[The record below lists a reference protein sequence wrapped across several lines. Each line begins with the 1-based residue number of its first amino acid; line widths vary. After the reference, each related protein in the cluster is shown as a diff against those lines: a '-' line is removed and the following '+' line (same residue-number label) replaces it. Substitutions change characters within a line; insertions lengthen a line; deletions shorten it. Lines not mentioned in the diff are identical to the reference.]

1 MRELLLLF
9 IFFAPAG
16 FLRGLCPY
24 PGVSSRTP
32 AGAVRENPF
41 PVYGATLSRRYGN
54 PGEAASDVV
63 AEDIVNFFPSIV
75 SWKRRPLNIYIRWFF
90 AFADPLSFAT
100 PLRGRVVSS
109 RGSFYIQA
117 GRRSVKLNTITGTG
131 PDSDKMRGYLGRG
144 VTAYGV
150 ETEEGFIMAR
160 IVLEKR

>member
-16 FLRGLCPY
+16 FLRGLCPG

-32 AGAVRENPF
+32 AGEVRENPL
-41 PVYGATLSRRYGN
+41 PVYGATLSRSYGN
-54 PGEAASDVV
+54 PGEAASDLI
-63 AEDIVNFFPSIV
+63 ADDLVNFLPPIV
-75 SWKRRPLNIYIRWFF
+75 SWKRRPLNLYISWFF
-90 AFADPLSFAT
+90 AFADPLSFGVPVT
-100 PLRGRVVSS
+100 GRVVSS

-117 GRRSVKLNTITGTG
+117 GRRSVKLHTITGTG
-131 PDSDKMRGYLGRG
+131 PDSDRMRRYLGSS